1 MNFPHGKPIAAST
14 RPALELISLARLSP
28 ELARRNLR
36 ALLLANPNYFGNVTG
51 SSFKAVLHI
60 QEDTTYERLGCFG
73 YSPELKQLRATIT
86 INQTEGYS
94 GNIRAN
100 GSEEYVR
107 FYLSSDDGKTWQ
119 DQGMTAV
126 NVFDAPGPKPVEHA
140 VALEI
145 DPEEEFCIQNLPKV
159 RAILSWNWA
168 PPAGAPNWTPVW
180 GNVLDAQIRIEDF
193 EFALLSSLLSE
204 TKVQVTKEIEQ
215 WADLLQPVQVAALH
229 TSGMAA
235 RSSSRSLG
243 AWDRAHWNNGQT
255 SKYNRHSVGVCI
267 GVGS

>member
-1 MNFPHGKPIAAST
+1 MTVPPGKPVAVSA
-14 RPALELISLARLSP
+14 RPALELISLAKLSP
-28 ELARRNLR
+28 EVARQNLR

-60 QEDTTYERLGCFG
+60 QEDTTYERLGGFG
-73 YSPELKQLRATIT
+73 YSPELKQLRAAIT

-94 GNIRAN
+94 GTLRAH

-107 FYLSSDDGKTWQ
+107 FYLSSDGGTTWQ

-126 NVFDAPGPKPVEHA
+126 KVFDAPGPKPVEHA

-145 DPEEEFCIQNLPKV
+145 DPEEEISLQNLPKV

-168 PPAGAPNWTPVW
+168 PPPDAPHWTPVW

-193 EFALLSSLLSE
+193 EFVLLSSLLSE
-204 TKVQVTKEIEQ
+204 TKIQVTKEIEQ

-229 TSGMAA
+229 ASGMAA
-235 RSSSRSLG
+235 RDSWSYG
-243 AWDRAHWNNGQT
+243 AWNRAHWSSGQT
-255 SKYNRHSVGVCI
+255 SAYNRHSGGVCM

>member
-1 MNFPHGKPIAAST
+1 MNLPHGKPIAAST

-193 EFALLSSLLSE
+193 EFVLLSSLLSE

-215 WADLLQPVQVAALH
+215 WADLLQPVQMAALH

-243 AWDRAHWNNGQT
+243 TWDRAHWNNGQT

>member
-126 NVFDAPGPKPVEHA
+126 NVFDAPGPKPVEHT

-193 EFALLSSLLSE
+193 EFVLLSSLLSE

-215 WADLLQPVQVAALH
+215 WADLLQPVQVGALH
-229 TSGMAA
+229 TGSVAA
-235 RSSSRSLG
+235 HSSSRSLG
-243 AWDRAHWNNGQT
+243 AWDRAHWNNGQA
-255 SKYNRHSVGVCI
+255 SRYNRHSVGVCI